1 MGARKRGPL
10 AEVGHDSAS
19 LAELKNGR
27 YAAGPVQNSA
37 RNDSIRK
44 RTSLDQIY
52 QGISLSRD

>member
-27 YAAGPVQNSA
+27 YGAQYKILRGMTVSESVLALTKYIKV
-37 RNDSIRK
+37 K
-44 RTSLDQIY
+44 
-52 QGISLSRD
+52 